1 MTLPLIA
8 ERKAVSSHGSC
19 ALFRGDKFSGQ
30 KLGSR
35 QETADLG
42 PTYSS
47 PLRTGGRSLEP
58 PPDGKGDE
66 PIKLVPKIH
75 PRKDAGFDGGKKST
89 KRNSGGFEHQLGD
102 GIDAFLLAVVNRW
115 SGFSLAAPLHRL

>member
-19 ALFRGDKFSGQ
+19 ALFRKLG

-47 PLRTGGRSLEP
+47 PLRAQEEGPWGP
-58 PPDGKGDE
+58 PPDGKRDE
-66 PIKLVPKIH
+66 PIKLVPENT